1 MRCILRGLALT
12 LAALTA
18 APAPE
23 AAQDFPV
30 KPIRIIV
37 GYPPGAGLDFTARL
51 FAEWLKATL
60 GQPAVVENQVG
71 AGGKIAAEYVSHA
84 APDGY
89 TLLYGVGSDLVW
101 TRFLTK
107 RQAID
112 PLTDLTPIA
121 SVISSVNCVAVN
133 ADHALRS
140 FKQLIEF
147 TRQNPGKLTY
157 GTAGIQ
163 SYYYLIG
170 EALRQGGL
178 DMLHVPYKGT
188 APLVPAL
195 LGREIDLALTT
206 VNSVAPQVAAGSVRI
221 LAVMQPQRHAQLPDI
236 PAIKEL
242 LPAFNAPLS
251 WFGFFG
257 PPGMPAAVIEKLNAA
272 IGDALQSAQV
282 RDKITG
288 LDLNVFATP
297 ANELRPLILES
308 TEAFEQLI
316 KTANSKPID

>member
-1 MRCILRGLALT
+1 MHRILTGLALT
-12 LAALTA
+12 LAALLAQSLA
-18 APAPE
+18 APA
-23 AAQDFPV
+23 QDYPARS
-30 KPIRIIV
+30 IRIIV

-51 FAEWLKATL
+51 FADWLKATL
-60 GQPAVVENQVG
+60 GQPTVVENRVG
-71 AGGKIAAEYVSHA
+71 AGGEIAAEYVSHA
-84 APDGY
+84 PPDGY
-89 TLLYGVGSDLVW
+89 TLLYAVASDLVW
-101 TRFLTK
+101 TKFLTK

-112 PLTDLTPIA
+112 PLKDLTPIA

-133 ADHALRS
+133 ATHPLGS
-140 FKQLIEF
+140 FKELMELSK
-147 TRQNPGKLTY
+147 QNPGKLTY

-170 EALRQGGL
+170 EALRQQGL

-206 VNSVAPQVAAGSVRI
+206 VNSVAPQVAGGNIRI
-221 LAVMQPQRHAQLPDI
+221 LAVMQPQRYAQLPDV

-242 LPAFNAPLS
+242 LPSFNAPLS

-257 PPGMPAAVIEKLNAA
+257 PPGMPAPVTGKLNAA
-272 IGDALQSAQV
+272 IGGALQSAEIA
-282 RDKITG
+282 DKIRG

-308 TEAFEQLI
+308 TATFEQLI
-316 KTANSKPID
+316 KTAHIKPID

>member
-1 MRCILRGLALT
+1 MFLALT

-18 APAPE
+18 APAP
-23 AAQDFPV
+23 ATAQEFPA

-51 FAEWLKATL
+51 FAEWLKTTL
-60 GQPAVVENQVG
+60 GQPAIVENQVG

-84 APDGY
+84 PPDGY

-107 RQAID
+107 RHAID

-133 ADHALRS
+133 AGHPLRS

-206 VNSVAPQVAAGSVRI
+206 VNSVAPQVAAGSIRI
-221 LAVMQPQRHAQLPDI
+221 LAVMQPQRYAQLPDI

-257 PPGMPAAVIEKLNAA
+257 PPGMPAPVIEKLNAA
-272 IGDALQSAQV
+272 IGAALQSAQV

-297 ANELRPLILES
+297 ANELRPLILEL
-308 TEAFEQLI
+308 TAAFEQLI
-316 KTANSKPID
+316 RTANIKPID